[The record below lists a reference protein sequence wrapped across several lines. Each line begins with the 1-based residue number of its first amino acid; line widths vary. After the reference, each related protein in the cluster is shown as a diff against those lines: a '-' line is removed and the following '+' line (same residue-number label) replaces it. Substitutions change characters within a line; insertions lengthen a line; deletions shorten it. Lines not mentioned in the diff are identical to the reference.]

1 MEKNLNILFDGNYL
15 IHRCFS
21 IWQLY
26 YQDRKATAEEN
37 AKSITAALRDKE
49 KRQVFLRKVIIDFC
63 ATVNRFHDVRRVA
76 MVIDSHSW
84 RYNFYSN
91 YKYAETKFKEEYY
104 SDFCSM
110 IDEVEDFFRSKGIIV
125 SRVNGAEGD
134 DLLYIWSIYFTQVL
148 EERLV
153 IITGDSDIRQIIN
166 NDISLFNNNSKILK
180 FYCTEFNEAYWN
192 DYLSSDIVVEAVNP
206 FEVFLYKVIMGDT
219 SDNIPKLKKGFGN
232 VAFKKFIDHI
242 TPYEVPESVGV
253 VDISQWIA
261 RRFCDFA
268 KNIKYEEVLG
278 KIIFNVK
285 MTWLNLSVYNDVNV
299 MYSGKSLLISML
311 EDVEN
316 NKNGYSYN
324 SEYSLEN
331 LYGLLIK

>member
-21 IWQLY
+21 VWQTY
-26 YQDRKATAEEN
+26 YQDRKASPEEN
-37 AKSITAALRDKE
+37 AERVGEALKDKQ

-63 ATVNRFHDVRRVA
+63 ATVNRFSDFKRVA

-84 RYNFYSN
+84 RYKFYSN
-91 YKYAETKFKEEYY
+91 YKYAETKFKEDYY

-110 IDEVEDFFRSKGIIV
+110 IDEVESFFRKKGIII

-153 IITGDSDIRQIIN
+153 IITGDSDIRQIIS
-166 NDISLFNNNSKILK
+166 NDVSLFNNNSKILK
-180 FYCTEFNEAYWN
+180 FYCTEANEAYWN
-192 DYLSSDIVVEAVNP
+192 DYLDSDVLVESVKP
-206 FEVFLYKVIMGDT
+206 FEILLYKVIMGDT

-232 VAFKKFIDHI
+232 VAFNKFVDFI
-242 TPYEVPESVGV
+242 TPYTIPESISV
-253 VDISQWIA
+253 VDVSQWIA
-261 RRFCDFA
+261 RRFCDFV
-268 KNIKYEEVLG
+268 KNVKYEEVLG
-278 KIIFNVK
+278 QILFNVK
-285 MTWLNLSVYNDVNV
+285 MTWLNLSVYNDVNIT
-299 MYSGKSLLISML
+299 YSGKNLLVSML
-311 EDVEN
+311 EDVEL
-316 NKNGYSYN
+316 NKDCYNYN

-331 LYGLLIK
+331 FYGLPIK